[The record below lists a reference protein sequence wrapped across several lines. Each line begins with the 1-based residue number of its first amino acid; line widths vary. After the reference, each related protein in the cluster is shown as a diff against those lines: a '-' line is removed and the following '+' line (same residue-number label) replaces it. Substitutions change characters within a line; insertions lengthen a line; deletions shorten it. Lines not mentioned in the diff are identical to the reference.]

1 MSGTIDAGG
10 ITLAYEETGSG
21 EPVVLVMGAGSPG
34 RVWRPYQVPA
44 LTAAGF
50 RVITFDN
57 RGVGGSSECPE
68 GFTLADLT
76 EDLAAVIEQVAGGTA
91 HVVGTSLGAR
101 MAQRLATTRPE
112 LVDRLALLATRARA
126 DAALTT
132 FARAQIAVQQQGLA
146 LPPEVSVALGA
157 LANLSPASLRDEV
170 TAEDWLAMLSMAP
183 PTPSAGVRRQ
193 FEAALT
199 HFPHSVSEL
208 GRITAP
214 TLVLAFSDDRLSPP
228 HLGVEVAEAIPQA
241 HCEVLPETGH
251 FGYLERPEEVNDL
264 LVRFLTDRSPDR
276 PRRGHRQTGGSHSG
290 PSDD

>member
-1 MSGTIDAGG
+1 MNGTIEAGG
-10 ITLAYEETGSG
+10 ITLSYEETGSG

-44 LTAAGF
+44 LAAAGF

-57 RGVGGSSECPE
+57 RGVGDSSECPE

-76 EDLAAVIEQVAGGTA
+76 DDLAAVVEQVAGGTA

-112 LVDRLALLATRARA
+112 LVDRLALLATRGRA
-126 DAALTT
+126 DASLT
-132 FARAQIAVQQQGLA
+132 AYVRAQIAVQQQSLV
-146 LPPEVSVALGA
+146 LPPEVLATMGA

-199 HFPHSVSEL
+199 HFPDTVSEL
-208 GRITAP
+208 GWITAP
-214 TLVLAFSDDRLSPP
+214 TLVLAFADDRLSPP
-228 HLGVEVAEAIPQA
+228 HLGIEVAGAISGA
-241 HCEVLPETGH
+241 HCEVVADTGH
-251 FGYLERPEEVNDL
+251 FGYLERPDEVNDL
-264 LVRFLTDRSPDR
+264 LVDFLTDRFSRPDR
-276 PRRGHRQTGGSHSG
+276 SSVRRR
-290 PSDD
+290 